1 MRKIISCQN
10 LTKYYKG
17 EKKPALD
24 NLNLEV
30 PENCIFGFLGPNGAG
45 KTTTIKILT
54 GLMNYNSGDVII
66 DGEII
71 SKHKIEFRKKIGYLG
86 QEQKMFDWMTGLE
99 LLKFT
104 ARIFG
109 QSKVEAK
116 NSAEKYL
123 EISGLSAAA
132 SKKVKTY
139 SGGMKQRLGIAQA
152 LIGNPKILFLDE
164 PTSALDPIGRK
175 EVLDFIYS
183 IRNECTIFMCTH
195 ILADVERVCDYVAI
209 ISEGKLIEQNSISN
223 IKSKYSS
230 NLVEISFLNDEDIS
244 KFKSLVQNSSDYK
257 IIENNDSSF
266 KIIFNK
272 NVTDYNDFLN
282 LLINAGI
289 KIKFFIEKEP
299 TLEDVFVKLTTK

>member
-1 MRKIISCQN
+1 MRKIIICQN
-10 LTKYYKG
+10 LIKQYKE

-54 GLMNYNSGDVII
+54 GLMNYNSGTVII
-66 DGEII
+66 DDEII
-71 SKHKIEFRKKIGYLG
+71 LPHKTDFRKKIGYLG
-86 QEQKMFDWMTGLE
+86 QDQRMFEWMTGIE

-109 QSKVEAK
+109 QSDSEAK
-116 NSAEKYL
+116 KSAEKYL

-132 SKKVKTY
+132 NKKIKAY

-175 EVLDFIYS
+175 EVLDFIYT
-183 IRNECTIFMCTH
+183 IRNDCTIFMCTH

-209 ISEGKLIEQNSISN
+209 INDGKLIEQNSISN

-230 NLVEISFLNDEDIS
+230 KLLEISFLNNEDIA
-244 KFKSLVQNSSDYK
+244 KFISYSQNNSDYS
-257 IIENNDSSF
+257 INENKDISF
-266 KIIFNK
+266 RIIFNRE
-272 NVTDYNDFLN
+272 VTDYNEFLKS
-282 LLINAGI
+282 IVNAGI
-289 KIKFFIEKEP
+289 KIKSFAVKEA
-299 TLEDVFVKLTTK
+299 TLEDVFVKLTSK

>member
-10 LTKYYKG
+10 LTMYYKG

-183 IRNECTIFMCTH
+183 IRNKCTVFMCTH
-195 ILADVERVCDYVAI
+195 ILADAERICDYVSI
-209 ISEGKLIEQNSISN
+209 INEGKLIEQNSMSN

>member
-45 KTTTIKILT
+45 KTTSIKILT
-54 GLMNYNSGDVII
+54 GLMNYNSGTVII
-66 DGEII
+66 DDEII
-71 SKHKIEFRKKIGYLG
+71 QPRKTDFRKKIGYLG
-86 QEQKMFDWMTGLE
+86 QEQRMFEWMTGLE

-123 EISGLSAAA
+123 EISGLSPAAG
-132 SKKVKTY
+132 KKIKTY